1 MDCWISSFRSIFGRA
16 VRKSSDFRRYVL
28 VFFIGWF
35 VQIWSSWH
43 AQIYAKKNAKVTLQT
58 LFKVIILCSLENACL
73 RQTKIFLLPLLWF
86 AKIIKWLNWCKL
98 WGKKSWVFY
107 DRAVLHA
114 QKICP
119 FGFWVVFVRA
129 GQRLD
134 LLKIQEKPFSQF
146 QGAVGW
152 RCYVSRLRKNVM
164 NAFLWAVL
172 RSVLWGSL
180 VRQLSKPHKQL
191 SLLSLWYQ

>member
-43 AQIYAKKNAKVTLQT
+43 AQIYAKKKMPRWRCRPFSRSLSCVHLKMLAWDKQKSFCYHFCGLQ
-58 LFKVIILCSLENACL
+58 KSLNGSIDANCGE
-73 RQTKIFLLPLLWF
+73 
-86 AKIIKWLNWCKL
+86 
-98 WGKKSWVFY
+98 KKSWVFY

-114 QKICP
+114 HKICP

-134 LLKIQEKPFSQF
+134 LLKIQENRFLNSRVLL
-146 QGAVGW
+146 VGVAMW
-152 RCYVSRLRKNVM
+152 VDCAKM
-164 NAFLWAVL
+164 
-172 RSVLWGSL
+172 
-180 VRQLSKPHKQL
+180 
-191 SLLSLWYQ
+191 